1 MRSLAILTLGA
12 ATVESTIHV
21 LLDSHRL
28 HIGYESLGAHV
39 VTCAVG
45 RKVGPWC
52 CIRVTW
58 HPAQLKLLL
67 LLIVVGDHY

>member
-1 MRSLAILTLGA
+1 VLTLGGA
-12 ATVESTIHV
+12 SVEATIHV

-28 HIGYESLGAHV
+28 HIGYESLGAQV

-45 RKVGPWC
+45 GKVRAWC

-58 HPAQLKLLL
+58 HPAHLKLL

>member
-1 MRSLAILTLGA
+1 VLTLVGT
-12 ATVESTIHV
+12 TVEGTIHV

-28 HIGYESLGAHV
+28 HIGHESLGAQV

-45 RKVGPWC
+45 GKVGPWC

-58 HPAQLKLLL
+58 HPAHLKLL